1 MHILFV
7 CSGNTCRSPM
17 AQALF
22 TDHVKNTGKN
32 RQESQP
38 IAKSAGLRALDGS
51 PASPAAV
58 KVMTEMG
65 LNISNHRSR
74 RLNTELVEWADVIL
88 TMQESH
94 RREVMEKYNVPAQKV
109 YTLAAF
115 SRDSAGDILD
125 PFGFEIETYRQCA
138 RQINSMIRN
147 IVKSFS

>member
-1 MHILFV
+1 
-7 CSGNTCRSPM
+7 M

-58 KVMTEMG
+58 MVMTEMG

-94 RREVMEKYNVPAQKV
+94 RREVMEK
-109 YTLAAF
+109 LM
-115 SRDSAGDILD
+115 SRPKGLYIGSVQPDSAGLFLT
-125 PFGFEIETYRQCA
+125 P
-138 RQINSMIRN
+138 S
-147 IVKSFS
+147 VLKSNLPNNVPGK